1 MIRLCHCQHNG
12 DREGESK
19 CSDSPGNPVV
29 WLSCSGIAAS
39 NPRALSNQ
47 CRILVFLS
55 GLWCATAL
63 TWTKGSLRI
72 RRLAV
77 EQIWTPMQT
86 LPVKLSGEKSQDC
99 PQTPSHQIISNPH
112 NLRWSVEVHR
122 SSFLSSPSIARS
134 MCCKHGLLPTAT
146 SSKLGAGACEGFSFF
161 RSGPLPAARFCGGRT
176 GHKWSQMV
184 TSRPKMPKTPGLKL
198 HFHLPSL
205 QWSPSRMDKIWVQLG
220 MRHPPSWRGFGSL
233 QLGRGNL
240 TGLLMS
246 LAELTNVDRP
256 VMQMPSAWCPA
267 WHSPSRDH
275 SSLIESA
282 HWAKRLYS
290 LHSGQLFLFPSRR
303 WGSQQPYLIT

>member
-12 DREGESK
+12 DREGETK

-55 GLWCATAL
+55 GLWCATAP
-63 TWTKGSLRI
+63 TWTKGWLRI

-86 LPVKLSGEKSQDC
+86 LPVKLSGVCKSQDC
-99 PQTPSHQIISNPH
+99 PQTPSIPIPSNPH

-122 SSFLSSPSIARS
+122 SSFLSPSIARS

-176 GHKWSQMV
+176 GHKMV
-184 TSRPKMPKTPGLKL
+184 TNGHKSPKKCPKPLASSSISISRACNDHQVEWTRSESNLVCGIHLLGAGLD
-198 HFHLPSL
+198 HCN
-205 QWSPSRMDKIWVQLG
+205 WVAA
-220 MRHPPSWRGFGSL
+220 
-233 QLGRGNL
+233 
-240 TGLLMS
+240 T
-246 LAELTNVDRP
+246 
-256 VMQMPSAWCPA
+256 
-267 WHSPSRDH
+267 
-275 SSLIESA
+275 
-282 HWAKRLYS
+282 
-290 LHSGQLFLFPSRR
+290 
-303 WGSQQPYLIT
+303 